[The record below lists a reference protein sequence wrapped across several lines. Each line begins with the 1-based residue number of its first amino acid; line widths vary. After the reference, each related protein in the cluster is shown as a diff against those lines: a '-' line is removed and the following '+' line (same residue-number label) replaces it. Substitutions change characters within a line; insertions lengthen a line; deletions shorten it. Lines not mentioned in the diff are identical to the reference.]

1 MTSIY
6 SPNRTCD
13 TVSGAMSS
21 MSAFL
26 GDAGGIHGDDC
37 LLTASSDLNF
47 HGGWLFDASSPPMS
61 RAGSPVGE
69 GFTGGDVHEAG
80 MSATDPVA
88 SVTNAFDNAALT
100 EVDRQIVADEKTSP
114 NPAGKGRKMGVN
126 LTAMKTAMKT
136 KSKTKSKTLGVAKIP
151 ATKTPATKKPKTVPA
166 DVPEL
171 TADEKSAK
179 VEKIR
184 VRNMRNAKK
193 SRDKK
198 DNTIIELTT
207 AYDEVVIAYD
217 EVLDENSLLRQ
228 ENLEMREML
237 ASLRL

>member
-21 MSAFL
+21 MSDFL
-26 GDAGGIHGDDC
+26 CDAGGIHGDEY
-37 LLTASSDLNF
+37 LLTASSDLNS

-80 MSATDPVA
+80 MSGTDPVA

-126 LTAMKTAMKT
+126 QTAMKT